1 MKNIALIFS
10 LAFIIG
16 TANLHTS
23 MCLSLG
29 NSCNDLFAEYREL
42 DPSKLCMFLF
52 VINLLSNKHFMKP
65 GLAQKKGL
73 MTNLNL
79 S

>member
-10 LAFIIG
+10 LAFIIA

-23 MCLSLG
+23 MCLPLG
-29 NSCNDLFAEYREL
+29 NSCNDLFAEYREF
-42 DPSKLCMFLF
+42 DPSKLHMFLF
-52 VINLLSNKHFMKP
+52 VIKLLSNEHFMKP
-65 GLAQKKGL
+65 DLAQKKGL
-73 MTNLNL
+73 MANLDL